1 MTLKLRK
8 MGCDFMEEKDR
19 HVSDCGN
26 YRLRAEF
33 TDKNGKHVIADFSGG
48 RIWNDLCVDASYYD
62 ENGICHPY
70 SPLEQAVNYTY
81 GKYWRYRLKT
91 IMHAVNSVSAEQ
103 YDDVEVIE

>member
-33 TDKNGKHVIADFSGG
+33 TDRNGKSITADFSGG

-70 SPLEQAVNYTY
+70 FPLE
-81 GKYWRYRLKT
+81 RYHRDTDRHSHYQCSDILK
-91 IMHAVNSVSAEQ
+91 AVNSVSAEQ
-103 YDDVEVIE
+103 YDDIEIFS